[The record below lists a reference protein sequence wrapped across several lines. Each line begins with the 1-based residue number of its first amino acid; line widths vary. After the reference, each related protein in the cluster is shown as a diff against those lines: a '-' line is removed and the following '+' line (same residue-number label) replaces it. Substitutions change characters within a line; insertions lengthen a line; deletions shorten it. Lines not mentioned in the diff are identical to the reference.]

1 LSILLKPSLFLGC
14 GPGNHLDARLSL
26 LVRGDRVDPLP
37 DLGVFRR
44 DSLLFRGLFVLM
56 AALLDILV
64 LALLALA
71 ELAAFESCLEALT
84 IFFLAVGFFAI
95 AASGMLVVLY
105 FGFES
110 LLVPLEQ
117 VHDGGAP
124 FFFIGISVV
133 AAHTVAAITSLID
146 PEAVAVKFEA
156 LGSFAV
162 ADDLL
167 DSLFI
172 VVGGEVQVFAFGL
185 WDGRCWGRRP
195 FWGVVLVFWVFLDFV
210 GRLVGIRVPFW
221 AFGVFLEAAGGS
233 GEIFFLFLD
242 SIAIEFFGEEGLFEV
257 YYFLDHPLAVAEFG
271 VGQRGLDHFQVG
283 LGIGGN

>member
-1 LSILLKPSLFLGC
+1 M
-14 GPGNHLDARLSL
+14 
-26 LVRGDRVDPLP
+26 RGDRVDPLP
-37 DLGVFRR
+37 DLRVFRR
-44 DSLLFRGLFVLM
+44 DSLLFRGFFVLM

-185 WDGRCWGRRP
+185 
-195 FWGVVLVFWVFLDFV
+195 
-210 GRLVGIRVPFW
+210 
-221 AFGVFLEAAGGS
+221 
-233 GEIFFLFLD
+233 
-242 SIAIEFFGEEGLFEV
+242 
-257 YYFLDHPLAVAEFG
+257 
-271 VGQRGLDHFQVG
+271 
-283 LGIGGN
+283 